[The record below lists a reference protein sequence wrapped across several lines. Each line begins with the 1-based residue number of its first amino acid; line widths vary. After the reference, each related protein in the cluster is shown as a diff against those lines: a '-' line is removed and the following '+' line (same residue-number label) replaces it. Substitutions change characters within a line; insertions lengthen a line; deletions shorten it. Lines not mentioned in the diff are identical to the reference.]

1 MNAQPQFTGT
11 RFHPRP
17 LRYTQAPAMPAE
29 QQYAQ
34 AISRTVRHTRVVRG
48 VVLAAAIGMFAL
60 AALVGYG
67 PDDVTTAQLA
77 AEDVAEAQANAVE
90 MHREAVALAML
101 VGSKH

>member
-17 LRYTQAPAMPAE
+17 LRYTQAPATPAE

-34 AISRTVRHTRVVRG
+34 AISRTVRHTSVVRG
-48 VVLAAAIGMFAL
+48 TVLAAAIGMFVMAGM
-60 AALVGYG
+60 ACTG
-67 PDDVTTAQLA
+67 PDDVKTAQLA
-77 AEDVAEAQANAVE
+77 AEDVAEAQAQAAE
-90 MHREAVALAML
+90 MHREAVALAAL